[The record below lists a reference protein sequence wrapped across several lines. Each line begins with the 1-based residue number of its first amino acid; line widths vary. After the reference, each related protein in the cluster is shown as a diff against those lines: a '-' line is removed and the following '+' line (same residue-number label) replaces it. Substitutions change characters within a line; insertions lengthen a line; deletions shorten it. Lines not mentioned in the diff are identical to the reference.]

1 MCLLF
6 RTGTLVWSRVF
17 FRDVIVYHASRLP
30 ALSILDKLIK
40 VDTIGRC
47 PIQRLNGTE
56 VFFFRLLSLWFELAT
71 DVPTIETNLQENMT
85 LVGIQYHC
93 WCPSVLFEIIYKGVA
108 LCMMLLN
115 IYIYIYCTH
124 LHGMWHEIN
133 LYIYTYICTILT
145 LMYWQDLFNFTW
157 GGFFSTPKCRKFA
170 GASWF
175 WMFVFHGKLWEDED
189 EFVSLLICESF
200 FPLFLLFCVFM
211 GMISFEMW
219 SCKQIFIGDS
229 S

>member
-115 IYIYIYCTH
+115 IYIYILYTFT
-124 LHGMWHEIN
+124 WHVAWNQFIHI
-133 LYIYTYICTILT
+133 YIY
-145 LMYWQDLFNFTW
+145 MYNSHVNVLARSLQLHLRWVLFD
-157 GGFFSTPKCRKFA
+157 PK
-170 GASWF
+170 
-175 WMFVFHGKLWEDED
+175 V
-189 EFVSLLICESF
+189 
-200 FPLFLLFCVFM
+200 
-211 GMISFEMW
+211 
-219 SCKQIFIGDS
+219 
-229 S
+229 